1 VDKVQISARQS
12 DIEPPGQALV
22 QALVQIGLDLD
33 RPRSH
38 ILENMW
44 IDLA

>member
-22 QALVQIGLDLD
+22 QIGLDLD

-38 ILENMW
+38 ILENIW